1 MYRNLRNVNSSFV
14 RDVNTNLVLNAIRQ
28 NKTISRSELASLTRL
43 SYPTVTT
50 IIKNLMAEGF
60 VSEGQIGEYHGGRKP
75 VLLEF
80 NPVSRYVIGLDL
92 SSTNVQAVLADLDG
106 NFLSEVIIGPQLT
119 AETNLV
125 TVTVEVIEK
134 LKAETGCTDDRLIG
148 IGASLRGSFDLPNKL
163 FYYSENE
170 TNPIRLLEGLEE
182 RYQAPIVMDHIAN
195 VALLAERLYGVA
207 TEASNT
213 VFVNVGSGVSAGIM
227 ISGQIFRGFLGNAG
241 EIGHITIEEN
251 GPKCPDC
258 GRNGCLENM
267 ASMYAIIR
275 TACEEGYSFPSEL
288 NIYQQLEWLGSKAQ
302 QGEPAAQSCF
312 AKVIRGLGEGVTD
325 LVNLLNC
332 EVVILGGRVIRAYP
346 EIVPAVNQIVTGQ
359 CWPFSCQN
367 LSIVA
372 ASLSKDILLR
382 GAISL
387 VLDEV
392 FIPYGISVNKS
403 VVLQNGE

>member
-1 MYRNLRNVNSSFV
+1 MYRNLKNVNSSFV

-60 VSEGQIGEYHGGRKP
+60 VTEGQIGEYQGGRKP

-92 SSTNVQAVLADLDG
+92 SSTNAQAVLADLNGD
-106 NFLSEVIIGPQLT
+106 FLSDVIIGPQLT
-119 AETNLV
+119 GETDLV
-125 TVTVEVIEK
+125 AATVEVIEK
-134 LKAETGCTDDRLIG
+134 LKAETGCADDRLIG

-182 RYQAPIVMDHIAN
+182 HYQTPIVMDHIAN
-195 VALLAERLYGVA
+195 VALLAEKLYGVA

-227 ISGQIFRGFLGNAG
+227 INGQIFRGFLGNAG
-241 EIGHITIEEN
+241 EIGHIRVEEN
-251 GPKCPDC
+251 GPLCPDC
-258 GRNGCLENM
+258 GRPGCLENM
-267 ASMYAIIR
+267 ASMYAIIGA
-275 TACEEGYSFPSEL
+275 ACQNGYPFPADL
-288 NIYQQLEWLGSKAQ
+288 DIYQQLELLGSKAR
-302 QGEPAAQSCF
+302 QGDAAAQKHF
-312 AKVIRGLGEGVTD
+312 AKTIRGLGEGVTD

-346 EIVPAVNQIVTGQ
+346 EIVAAVNQIVTSQ
-359 CWPFSCQN
+359 CWPFSRHN

-372 ASLSKDILLR
+372 ASLSKNILLR

-387 VLDEV
+387 VLNEV
-392 FIPYGISVNKS
+392 FSSYGISVNKS
-403 VVLQNGE
+403 VVL

>member
-1 MYRNLRNVNSSFV
+1 MYRNLKNVNSSFV

-92 SSTNVQAVLADLDG
+92 SSTNAQAVLADLDG
-106 NFLSEVIIGPQLT
+106 NFLSEVIIGSQLT
-119 AETNLV
+119 GETNLV
-125 TVTVEVIEK
+125 AATVEVIEK

-182 RYQAPIVMDHIAN
+182 HYQAPIVMDHIAN
-195 VALLAERLYGVA
+195 VALLAEKLYGVA

-227 ISGQIFRGFLGNAG
+227 INGQIFRGFLGNAG
-241 EIGHITIEEN
+241 EMGHIIIEEN
-251 GPKCPDC
+251 GPLCPDC
-258 GRNGCLENM
+258 GRRGCLENM
-267 ASMYAIIR
+267 ASMYAIIGA
-275 TACEEGYSFPSEL
+275 ACKEGYPFPVDL
-288 NIYQQLEWLGSKAQ
+288 NIYQQLELLGSKAQ
-302 QGEPAAQSCF
+302 QGDPAAQKYF
-312 AKVIRGLGEGVTD
+312 ARAIQGLGEGVTD

-346 EIVPAVNQIVTGQ
+346 EIVAAVNQIVTGQ
-359 CWPFSCQN
+359 CWPFSRHN

-372 ASLSKDILLR
+372 ASLSKNILLR

-387 VLDEV
+387 VLNEV
-392 FIPYGISVNKS
+392 FISYGISVNKS
-403 VVLQNGE
+403 VVL

>member
-1 MYRNLRNVNSSFV
+1 MYRNLKNLNSSFV
-14 RDVNTNLVLNAIRQ
+14 RDINTNLVLNTIRQ
-28 NKTISRSELASLTRL
+28 NKTISRSELAGLTRL
-43 SYPTVTT
+43 SYPTVAT
-50 IIKNLMAEGF
+50 IIKNLIAEGF
-60 VSEGQIGEYHGGRKP
+60 VLEGQIGEYHGGRKP
-75 VLLEF
+75 MLLEF

-92 SSTNVQAVLADLDG
+92 SSSNAQAVLADLDG
-106 NFLSEVIIGPQLT
+106 NFLSEVIIGPSLT

-125 TVTVEVIEK
+125 TATVEVIEK
-134 LKAETGCTDDRLIG
+134 LKAETGCSDDRLIG

-170 TNPIRLLEGLEE
+170 TTPIRLLEGLEE
-182 RYQAPIVMDHIAN
+182 HYQAPIVMDHIAN

-207 TEASNT
+207 KEAVNT

-227 ISGQIFRGFLGNAG
+227 INGQIFRGLLGNAG
-241 EIGHITIEEN
+241 EIGHITVEEN

-258 GRNGCLENM
+258 GRNGCLENT
-267 ASMYAIIR
+267 ASIFAIIGAAR
-275 TACEEGYSFPSEL
+275 KDGYSLPSEL
-288 NIYQQLEWLGSKAQ
+288 NIYQQLELLGSKAQ
-302 QGEPAAQSCF
+302 QGDPAAERYF
-312 AKVIRGLGEGVTD
+312 AKAIQGLGEGITD
-325 LVNLLNC
+325 VVNLLNC

-346 EIVPAVNQIVTGQ
+346 EIVAAVNQIVTGQ
-359 CWPFSCQN
+359 CWPFSRQN